1 MNIDLNSEDFDAKEG
16 KAIFNGGLAGITED
30 VTISLMKK
38 KATDKEGSPDYKIV
52 YTDNTG
58 ATINSALY
66 YVTKELTYGSKVTTI
81 EDQVKKQGKVL
92 KHLLHAVIS
101 PTFSFPAFSNQ
112 NEMLDGCMKALHG
125 AVTANPG
132 AKFRIFTNYGT
143 TSAPKKFLQPRSWVP
158 FIEPMSV
165 LFANSRLVVSDLDQ
179 MSRLAPDEQPAGQ
192 QTANGSP
199 AAAPVEDGW

>member
-158 FIEPMSV
+158 FLQVMSAPNDK
-165 LFANSRLVVSDLDQ
+165 LFAGDLDQ
-179 MSRLAPDEQPAGQ
+179 MSRLAPDEQPQGNASAG
-192 QTANGSP
+192 AP
-199 AAAPVEDGW
+199 ASAPVEDGW

>member
-158 FIEPMSV
+158 FLQIMSAPNDK
-165 LFANSRLVVSDLDQ
+165 LFAGDLDQ
-179 MSRLAPDEQPAGQ
+179 MSRLAPDEQPQGNTNAG
-192 QTANGSP
+192 AP
-199 AAAPVEDGW
+199 ASEPVSDGW